1 MQRTKSIIS
10 GLQFL
15 ALASEMAES
24 DRSGKRSESSA
35 ADFGG
40 VEEKWFNF
48 EPETNLCAVTVCKL
62 LKEERGSL
70 RSLCLMCV
78 IIMRLNVSMIVDT
91 IDM

>member
-62 LKEERGSL
+62 LKEEGIPALPLPDVRHHHEAE
-70 RSLCLMCV
+70 RQYD
-78 IIMRLNVSMIVDT
+78 R
-91 IDM
+91 